1 MSLQEAPRLRIRLR
15 RLRIRLMR
23 KPLRSNE
30 NIDAFC
36 VDSMWIYEKRPVG
49 NNVGEIARAKFR

>member
-23 KPLRSNE
+23 KPLE
-30 NIDAFC
+30 GDEKKVDAFC
-36 VDSMWIYEKRPVG
+36 VDADAGSEWML
-49 NNVGEIARAKFR
+49 RADAESGC